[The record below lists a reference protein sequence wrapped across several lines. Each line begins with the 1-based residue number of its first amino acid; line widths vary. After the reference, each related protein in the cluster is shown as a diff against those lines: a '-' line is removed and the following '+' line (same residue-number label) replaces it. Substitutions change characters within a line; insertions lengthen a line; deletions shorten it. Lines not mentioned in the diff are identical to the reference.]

1 MPRPKETNGGAETK
15 AGSIGAPMA
24 TTMETAAVSSGG
36 NSVGGGGHRQSG
48 QNLVV
53 DGQAVWLALMGALV
67 VGALDHSVLGK
78 LAHALGAERVAA
90 GERSRLLVVVVVR
103 LEADTALKY

>member
-1 MPRPKETNGGAETK
+1 MCLAVLDLTLSHGASAE
-15 AGSIGAPMA
+15 GR
-24 TTMETAAVSSGG
+24 
-36 NSVGGGGHRQSG
+36 VGGGGHRQSG

-53 DGQAVWLALMGALV
+53 DGQGVWLALMGALV